1 MRRRRRGLATEPLP
15 VPAGP
20 GLLVVWYDHADEALA
35 ADVVDLRAH
44 LVALGREDV
53 AVAAVARSR
62 GLEALDEGAM
72 LVAGWRRVRP
82 PRQD

>member
-1 MRRRRRGLATEPLP
+1 M
-15 VPAGP
+15 PAGP